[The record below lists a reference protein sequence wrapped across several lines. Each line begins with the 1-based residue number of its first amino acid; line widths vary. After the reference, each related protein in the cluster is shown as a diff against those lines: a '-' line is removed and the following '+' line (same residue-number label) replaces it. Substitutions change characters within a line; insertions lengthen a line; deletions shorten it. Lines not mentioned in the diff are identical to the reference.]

1 MQTMSAKGLKEAV
14 QNAAKEF
21 LSFVDKGV
29 SPYHVVEECKRRL
42 CSAGFQELK
51 EVDHWDL
58 KPSNKYYMT
67 RNYSTIIA
75 FAVGAKYKPGN
86 GFSMI
91 GAHTDSPCLR
101 VKLRSKKSQVG
112 YLQVGVECY
121 GGGIWNTWFDR
132 DLTVAGRVVVKN
144 GDKVEHRLI
153 NVADPVLRIPHLA
166 IHLQR
171 EINDNFGPNKENHLV
186 PIIATAVQEQLEQ
199 GVKSAGNACDAT
211 QMSEKHHSVLLNL
224 LCAQLGVNVDKIID
238 FELCLA
244 DTQPG
249 VLGGAFKEFIF
260 APRLDN
266 LHSCYCALQALI
278 ESSEEQGT
286 LAEDSN
292 IRVVTLFDNEEV
304 GSQSAHGAGS
314 SLTELV
320 LRRLSSSFDNLTA
333 FEEAIPKS
341 FMISSDMAHAVHPNY
356 VDKHEENHRPAL
368 HKGPV
373 LKFNSNQR
381 YASNAVTAAIV
392 REIANRVG
400 VPLQDVMVKNDSPCG
415 TTIGPILASGLGLKV
430 LDMGSPQLAMH
441 SIREMCCTSSVFQTI
456 TLFKGFFD
464 LFPSV
469 ISNMTVD

>member
-1 MQTMSAKGLKEAV
+1 MSAKGLKEAV

-75 FAVGAKYKPGN
+75 FAVGAKYTPGN

-132 DLTVAGRVVVKN
+132 DLTVAGRVVLKN

-153 NVADPVLRIPHLA
+153 NVAEPVLRIPHLA

-186 PIIATAVQEQLEQ
+186 PIIATAVQEQLEL
-199 GVKSAGNACDAT
+199 GVKSTGNACDAT

-249 VLGGAFKEFIF
+249 
-260 APRLDN
+260 
-266 LHSCYCALQALI
+266 
-278 ESSEEQGT
+278 
-286 LAEDSN
+286 
-292 IRVVTLFDNEEV
+292 V

-356 VDKHEENHRPAL
+356 ADKHEENHRPAL

-400 VPLQDVMVKNDSPCG
+400 VPLQVTLLS
-415 TTIGPILASGLGLKV
+415 ILPHVFPPTSGRRSAG
-430 LDMGSPQLAMH
+430 Q
-441 SIREMCCTSSVFQTI
+441 
-456 TLFKGFFD
+456 
-464 LFPSV
+464 
-469 ISNMTVD
+469 